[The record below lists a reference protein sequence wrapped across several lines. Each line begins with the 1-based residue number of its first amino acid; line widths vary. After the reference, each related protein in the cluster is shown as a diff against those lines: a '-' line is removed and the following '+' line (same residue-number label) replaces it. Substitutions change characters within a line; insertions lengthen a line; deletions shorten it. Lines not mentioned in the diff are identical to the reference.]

1 MDVSP
6 IKGNL
11 VEILHNFDDSNNT
24 FDVNDDGNN
33 NNGNT
38 IRPILNLISSV
49 KYVSGSGT
57 SRDSIL
63 ISL

>member
-1 MDVSP
+1 MSP

-24 FDVNDDGNN
+24 FDVNDDDNN
-33 NNGNT
+33 NENS
-38 IRPILNLISSV
+38 IRPTHNLISLI
-49 KYVSGSGT
+49 KYVSGSST
-57 SRDSIL
+57 STDPIR